1 MQATSGLQFLIWL
14 AVMIIGGGLGSLLW
28 SLNPALGALVWFL
41 SFVGSFMAAS
51 AVRLTT
57 EWQRA
62 IVLRLGKFSSQQG
75 PGLFFVT
82 PVLDSVPY
90 VIDLRTNTTVF
101 RAEQTM
107 TRDTVPVDVDAVL
120 FWRVYDPKRAAL
132 EVANYQQAVS
142 WASQT
147 ALRDIIG
154 KSTLAELLSNRE
166 AIDASLREIIDLRT
180 EPWGTR
186 VESVEIRDVT
196 IPQALQDAM
205 SRQAQAERERQ
216 ARVIL
221 GDSETQIA
229 DKFAEAAKSYINN
242 PVALHLR
249 AMNMLYEGL
258 REKGA
263 LVIVPSSAVE
273 SMNLGGIAGFSGLAN
288 AQQSLN
294 QQFSEQKRGAP
305 ASEPPRAPEPP
316 AAPQLPTP
324 PTDAV
329 PALGL
334 ARPAADPL
342 APDPVK
348 RS

>member
-1 MQATSGLQFLIWL
+1 MQASSGLQFLVWL
-14 AVMIIGGGLGSLLW
+14 GVMMLFGLLGW
-28 SLNPALGALVWFL
+28 GALGAVGPGLAGVLWFL
-41 SFVGSFMAAS
+41 GFVSAGLVAS
-51 AVRLTT
+51 AVRLTS

-62 IVLRLGKFSSQQG
+62 IVLRLGKFSSQRG
-75 PGLFFVT
+75 PGLFFIT

-90 VIDLRTNTTVF
+90 VLDLRTTTTVF

-120 FWRVYDPKRAAL
+120 FWRVFDPRRAAL
-132 EVANYQQAVS
+132 EVAQYQQAVA
-142 WASQT
+142 WAAQT
-147 ALRDIIG
+147 ALRDVIG
-154 KSTLAELLSNRE
+154 KSTLAELLSHRE
-166 AIDASLREIIDLRT
+166 AIDESLREIIDKRT

-216 ARVIL
+216 ARVTL

-229 DKFAEAAKSYINN
+229 AKFAEAAESYRDN

-263 LVIVPSSAVE
+263 LIIVPSSAVD
-273 SMNLGGIAGFSGLAN
+273 SMNLGGIAGFTGLAQ
-288 AQQSLN
+288 AHRAIQGQDGGPAAVPPPKTRLA
-294 QQFSEQKRGAP
+294 EAP
-305 ASEPPRAPEPP
+305 PP
-316 AAPQLPTP
+316 AP
-324 PTDAV
+324 
-329 PALGL
+329 
-334 ARPAADPL
+334 DPL
-342 APDPVK
+342 AGAMGLADLPDLPK
-348 RS
+348 Q